1 MHLIPI
7 PIPWLILLP
16 FPWEFHET
24 HWIPV
29 FHIPMHT
36 STTEPPII
44 EVGSRIV
51 KTSSEASR
59 KARVDEWIDGAVG
72 VRQQRGVVV
81 EHVVPDR
88 QLRDSVSQ

>member
-1 MHLIPI
+1 
-7 PIPWLILLP
+7 
-16 FPWEFHET
+16 
-24 HWIPV
+24 
-29 FHIPMHT
+29 MHT